1 MYLIMHAHKAC
12 VPLYIFDFSIGI
24 SNVEIIKL
32 ILAGV
37 TQENREQASWAFMA
51 SGLLEI
57 IKSAFEHDKINTV
70 KFS

>member
-1 MYLIMHAHKAC
+1 MSLIMHAQKAR
-12 VPLYIFDFSIGI
+12 VPLYIFDFSNVI
-24 SNVEIIKL
+24 SYVEIIKL

-57 IKSAFEHDKINTV
+57 IESDFMYCI
-70 KFS
+70 FS